1 MVDMVIHVKKNCFGQ
16 LTPPH
21 STQRGVVSVWDFQRP
36 YLMNAEVSNIKL
48 CQCKEDVMLSS
59 ANAHGPGAP
68 VRAAN
73 FQPLLEHPITAGPP
87 RDPISS
93 PMLLEY
99 FTGFGQIVEVGEDL
113 GPSSSLGW
121 KDQTPSPSHLMVS
134 GNTRTATLMKDWVIE
149 GTPSRDRP
157 FVRSFLETQMFQVSA
172 VICGSPSKL
181 AHPFLAAKEQLMS
194 WSTDD
199 LVQ

>member
-121 KDQTPSPSHLMVS
+121 KDQTPSPSHLMTSPEVKLLQPCRPHFS
-134 GNTRTATLMKDWVIE
+134 LIPALFLIGVPGAGQRQHTYCHFDE
-149 GTPSRDRP
+149 GLGD
-157 FVRSFLETQMFQVSA
+157 
-172 VICGSPSKL
+172 
-181 AHPFLAAKEQLMS
+181 
-194 WSTDD
+194 
-199 LVQ
+199 